1 MTDGPNSINQDKFI
15 SRLRNVIEVAR
26 MEEDLTGMEVI
37 GALVVVMLDVY
48 SSLPKEEDDEE
59 T

>member
-37 GALVVVMLDVY
+37 GALETVKLDVY
-48 SSLPKEEDDEE
+48 SSLPKEEDDE
-59 T
+59 

>member
-15 SRLRNVIEVAR
+15 SRLRSVIEVAR

-37 GALVVVMLDVY
+37 GALETVKLDVY
-48 SSLPKEEDDEE
+48 SSLPKEEDDE
-59 T
+59 